1 MIFDEYVDVI
11 NQIENINKR
20 VNQENRLISND
31 EAKKEIKLLIH
42 LLELKNAQVDITKI
56 NREAVIDS
64 ELRSFNHAQFYEAIT
79 KNNEYECAITDDFPS
94 SFSIIS
100 IDGINNDHT
109 DAAIITP
116 DANPNKIFSTFL
128 FISFFIKNT
137 IAAPSVVPINGIT
150 KPKNICIILSLF

>member
-100 IDGINNDHT
+100 IDGINK
-109 DAAIITP
+109 AESSVLL
-116 DANPNKIFSTFL
+116 NP
-128 FISFFIKNT
+128 SFKH
-137 IAAPSVVPINGIT
+137 S
-150 KPKNICIILSLF
+150 LSIDFNNEWYGRCAKRLIDWSIEKR

>member
-11 NQIENINKR
+11 NQIENIDKR

-64 ELRSFNHAQFYEAIT
+64 ELKSFNHAQFYEAIT
-79 KNNEYECAITDDFPS
+79 KNNEYECAITDDLPS

-100 IDGINNDHT
+100 IDGINKAESSVLLHPSFKHSLSIDFNNEWYGRCAKRLIDWS
-109 DAAIITP
+109 IE
-116 DANPNKIFSTFL
+116 KRQ
-128 FISFFIKNT
+128 FI
-137 IAAPSVVPINGIT
+137 
-150 KPKNICIILSLF
+150 

>member
-11 NQIENINKR
+11 NQIENIDKR

-56 NREAVIDS
+56 NREAVYNS

-79 KNNEYECAITDDFPS
+79 KNNEYECVITDDLPS

-100 IDGINNDHT
+100 IDGINKAESSVLLHPSFKHSLSIDFNNEWYGRCVKRLIDYS
-109 DAAIITP
+109 IIE
-116 DANPNKIFSTFL
+116 KRQ
-128 FISFFIKNT
+128 FI
-137 IAAPSVVPINGIT
+137 
-150 KPKNICIILSLF
+150 

>member
-42 LLELKNAQVDITKI
+42 LLELKNAQVDIKKI

-100 IDGINNDHT
+100 IDGINKAESSVLLH
-109 DAAIITP
+109 P
-116 DANPNKIFSTFL
+116 
-128 FISFFIKNT
+128 SFKH
-137 IAAPSVVPINGIT
+137 S
-150 KPKNICIILSLF
+150 LSIDFNNEWYGRCAKRLIDWSIEKR

>member
-100 IDGINNDHT
+100 IDGINKAESSVLLHPSFKHSLSIDFNNEWYGHCAKRLIDYSME
-109 DAAIITP
+109 
-116 DANPNKIFSTFL
+116 KRQ
-128 FISFFIKNT
+128 FI
-137 IAAPSVVPINGIT
+137 
-150 KPKNICIILSLF
+150 

>member
-11 NQIENINKR
+11 NQIENIDKR

-79 KNNEYECAITDDFPS
+79 KNNEYECAITDDLPS

-100 IDGINNDHT
+100 IDGINKAESSVLLH
-109 DAAIITP
+109 P
-116 DANPNKIFSTFL
+116 
-128 FISFFIKNT
+128 SFKH
-137 IAAPSVVPINGIT
+137 S
-150 KPKNICIILSLF
+150 LSIDFNNEWYGRCAKRLIDWSIEKR

>member
-56 NREAVIDS
+56 TREAVIDS

-100 IDGINNDHT
+100 IDGINKAESSVLLH
-109 DAAIITP
+109 P
-116 DANPNKIFSTFL
+116 
-128 FISFFIKNT
+128 SFKH
-137 IAAPSVVPINGIT
+137 S
-150 KPKNICIILSLF
+150 LSIDFNNEWYGRCAKRLIDWSIEKR

>member
-100 IDGINNDHT
+100 IDGINKAESSVLLHPSFKHSLSIDFNNEWYGRCAKRLIDWS
-109 DAAIITP
+109 IE
-116 DANPNKIFSTFL
+116 KRQ
-128 FISFFIKNT
+128 FI
-137 IAAPSVVPINGIT
+137 
-150 KPKNICIILSLF
+150 

>member
-11 NQIENINKR
+11 NQIENIDKR

-56 NREAVIDS
+56 NREAVNDS
-64 ELRSFNHAQFYEAIT
+64 ELRSFNNAQFYVAIT
-79 KNNEYECAITDDFPS
+79 KNNEYECAITDDLPS

-100 IDGINNDHT
+100 IDGINKAESSVLLH
-109 DAAIITP
+109 P
-116 DANPNKIFSTFL
+116 
-128 FISFFIKNT
+128 SFKH
-137 IAAPSVVPINGIT
+137 S
-150 KPKNICIILSLF
+150 LSIVFNNEWYGRCAKRLIDWSIEKR

>member
-1 MIFDEYVDVI
+1 MAGII
-11 NQIENINKR
+11 PNK
-20 VNQENRLISND
+20 NPIAAGIQ
-31 EAKKEIKLLIH
+31 A
-42 LLELKNAQVDITKI
+42 T
-56 NREAVIDS
+56 
-64 ELRSFNHAQFYEAIT
+64 
-79 KNNEYECAITDDFPS
+79 FPCVS
-94 SFSIIS
+94 VIS

>member
-79 KNNEYECAITDDFPS
+79 KNNEYECAITDDLPS

-100 IDGINNDHT
+100 IDGINKAESSVLLH
-109 DAAIITP
+109 P
-116 DANPNKIFSTFL
+116 
-128 FISFFIKNT
+128 SFKH
-137 IAAPSVVPINGIT
+137 S
-150 KPKNICIILSLF
+150 LSIDFNNEWYGRCAKRLIDWSIEKR

>member
-11 NQIENINKR
+11 NQIENIDKR

-56 NREAVIDS
+56 NREAVNDS
-64 ELRSFNHAQFYEAIT
+64 ELRSFNNAQFYVAIT
-79 KNNEYECAITDDFPS
+79 KNNEYECAITDDLPS

-100 IDGINNDHT
+100 IDGINKAESSVLLHPSFKHSLSIVFNNEWYGRCAKRLIDW
-109 DAAIITP
+109 AIE
-116 DANPNKIFSTFL
+116 KRQ
-128 FISFFIKNT
+128 FI
-137 IAAPSVVPINGIT
+137 
-150 KPKNICIILSLF
+150 

>member
-100 IDGINNDHT
+100 IDGINKAESSVLLH
-109 DAAIITP
+109 P
-116 DANPNKIFSTFL
+116 
-128 FISFFIKNT
+128 SFKH
-137 IAAPSVVPINGIT
+137 S
-150 KPKNICIILSLF
+150 LSIDFNNEWYGRCAKRLIDWSIEKR

>member
-11 NQIENINKR
+11 NQIENIDKR

-56 NREAVIDS
+56 NREAAIDS

-100 IDGINNDHT
+100 IDGINKAESNVLLHPSFKHSLSIVFNNEWYGRCAKRLIDWS
-109 DAAIITP
+109 IE
-116 DANPNKIFSTFL
+116 KRQ
-128 FISFFIKNT
+128 FI
-137 IAAPSVVPINGIT
+137 
-150 KPKNICIILSLF
+150 

>member
-1 MIFDEYVDVI
+1 MIFYEYVDVI

-100 IDGINNDHT
+100 IDGINKAESSVLLH
-109 DAAIITP
+109 P
-116 DANPNKIFSTFL
+116 
-128 FISFFIKNT
+128 SFKH
-137 IAAPSVVPINGIT
+137 S
-150 KPKNICIILSLF
+150 LSIDFNNEWYGRCAKRLIDWSIEKR

>member
-11 NQIENINKR
+11 NQIENIDKR

-56 NREAVIDS
+56 NREAVYDS
-64 ELRSFNHAQFYEAIT
+64 ELRSFNNAQFYEAIT
-79 KNNEYECAITDDFPS
+79 KNNEYECAITDDLPS

-100 IDGINNDHT
+100 IDGINKAESSVLLHPSFKHSLSIVFNNEWYGRCAKRLIDWS
-109 DAAIITP
+109 IE
-116 DANPNKIFSTFL
+116 KRQ
-128 FISFFIKNT
+128 FI
-137 IAAPSVVPINGIT
+137 
-150 KPKNICIILSLF
+150 

>member
-64 ELRSFNHAQFYEAIT
+64 EQRSFNHAQFYEAIT

-100 IDGINNDHT
+100 IDGINKAESSVLLH
-109 DAAIITP
+109 P
-116 DANPNKIFSTFL
+116 
-128 FISFFIKNT
+128 SFKH
-137 IAAPSVVPINGIT
+137 S
-150 KPKNICIILSLF
+150 LSIDFNNEWYGRCAKRLIDWSIEKR

>member
-11 NQIENINKR
+11 NQIENIDKR

-56 NREAVIDS
+56 NREAVNDS
-64 ELRSFNHAQFYEAIT
+64 ELRSFNNAQFYIAIT
-79 KNNEYECAITDDFPS
+79 KNNEYECAIIDDLPS

-100 IDGINNDHT
+100 IDGINKAESSVLLHPSFKHSLSIDFNNEWYGRCAKRLIDWS
-109 DAAIITP
+109 IE
-116 DANPNKIFSTFL
+116 KRQ
-128 FISFFIKNT
+128 FI
-137 IAAPSVVPINGIT
+137 
-150 KPKNICIILSLF
+150 

>member
-11 NQIENINKR
+11 NQIENIDKR

-56 NREAVIDS
+56 NIEAVNDS
-64 ELRSFNHAQFYEAIT
+64 ELRSFNNAQFYVAIT
-79 KNNEYECAITDDFPS
+79 KNNEYECAITDDLPS

-100 IDGINNDHT
+100 IDGINKAESSVLLHPSFKHSLSIVFNNEWYGRCAKRLIDWS
-109 DAAIITP
+109 IE
-116 DANPNKIFSTFL
+116 KRQ
-128 FISFFIKNT
+128 FI
-137 IAAPSVVPINGIT
+137 
-150 KPKNICIILSLF
+150 

>member
-42 LLELKNAQVDITKI
+42 LLELENTQIDIKKI
-56 NREAVIDS
+56 NRETVNDS
-64 ELRSFNHAQFYEAIT
+64 ELRSFNNAQFYVAIT
-79 KNNEYECAITDDFPS
+79 KNNEYECAITDDLPS

-100 IDGINNDHT
+100 IDGINKAESSVLLH
-109 DAAIITP
+109 P
-116 DANPNKIFSTFL
+116 
-128 FISFFIKNT
+128 SFKH
-137 IAAPSVVPINGIT
+137 S
-150 KPKNICIILSLF
+150 LSIDFNNEWYGHCAKRLIDCSIEKR

>member
-11 NQIENINKR
+11 NQIENIDKR

-56 NREAVIDS
+56 NREAVYNS

-79 KNNEYECAITDDFPS
+79 KNNEYECAITDDLPS

-100 IDGINNDHT
+100 IDGINKAESSVLLHPSFKHSLSIDFNNEWYGRCVKRLIDYS
-109 DAAIITP
+109 IIE
-116 DANPNKIFSTFL
+116 KRQ
-128 FISFFIKNT
+128 FI
-137 IAAPSVVPINGIT
+137 
-150 KPKNICIILSLF
+150 

>member
-64 ELRSFNHAQFYEAIT
+64 ELKSFNHAQFYEAIT

-100 IDGINNDHT
+100 IDGINKAESSVLLHPSFKHSLSIDFNNEWYGRCAKRLIDYSME
-109 DAAIITP
+109 
-116 DANPNKIFSTFL
+116 KRQ
-128 FISFFIKNT
+128 FI
-137 IAAPSVVPINGIT
+137 
-150 KPKNICIILSLF
+150 

>member
-11 NQIENINKR
+11 NQIENIDKR

-56 NREAVIDS
+56 NREAVYDS
-64 ELRSFNHAQFYEAIT
+64 ELRSFSNAQFYEAIT
-79 KNNEYECAITDDFPS
+79 KNNEYECAITDDLPS

-100 IDGINNDHT
+100 IDGINKAESSVLLHPSFKHSLSIVFNNEWYGRCAKRLIDWS
-109 DAAIITP
+109 IE
-116 DANPNKIFSTFL
+116 KRQ
-128 FISFFIKNT
+128 FI
-137 IAAPSVVPINGIT
+137 
-150 KPKNICIILSLF
+150 

>member
-11 NQIENINKR
+11 NQIENIDKR

-56 NREAVIDS
+56 NREAVYDS
-64 ELRSFNHAQFYEAIT
+64 ELRSFNNAQFYVAIT
-79 KNNEYECAITDDFPS
+79 KNNEYECAITDDLPS

-100 IDGINNDHT
+100 IDGINKAESSFLLHPSFKHSLSIDF
-109 DAAIITP
+109 
-116 DANPNKIFSTFL
+116 NKEWYGRCAKRLIDYSME
-128 FISFFIKNT
+128 KR
-137 IAAPSVVPINGIT
+137 
-150 KPKNICIILSLF
+150 

>member
-100 IDGINNDHT
+100 IDGINKAESSVLLHPSFKHSLSIDFNNEWYGRCAKRLIDYSME
-109 DAAIITP
+109 
-116 DANPNKIFSTFL
+116 KRQ
-128 FISFFIKNT
+128 FI
-137 IAAPSVVPINGIT
+137 
-150 KPKNICIILSLF
+150 